1 MSDSEKV
8 QVILRVTKEEKRYI
22 TEKAED
28 NNISMNEFIKSCIFN
43 EEKASDST
51 AENED
56 SVSDITR
63 DIILILNEQL
73 RAKDEQIK
81 NLQTI
86 IYNRDTK
93 LLETSTKHW
102 WQFWK

>member
-1 MSDSEKV
+1 MSDNKIM
-8 QVILRVTKEEKRYI
+8 QVILRVTKEEKNDI
-22 TEKAED
+22 TEKAQKKGLSV
-28 NNISMNEFIKSCIFN
+28 NQFIKNCIF
-43 EEKASDST
+43 EEKNNDST
-51 AENED
+51 IEKDD
-56 SVSDITR
+56 SKNDITG
-63 DIILILNEQL
+63 DIISILNEQL